1 MQVVSGLVG
10 SGVAGVPSGTA
21 ARVDATETVLTAS
34 AGTHKGLLL
43 DVTELIAAPRVLP
56 LGAVGNKVLA
66 LLKGDADVGLMHLK
80 TSLWDTCATEAVLR
94 AAGGVLTDLH
104 GCPIEHSPGSPT
116 LNRLGVLASTAAL
129 PATGPHY
136 RTHDELCAAL
146 RASGCLLPLTA
157 GDGLVSREAEE
168 IPQATDVARTISG
181 QPITAKLLSQWVRN
195 RNRSD
200 S

>member
-1 MQVVSGLVG
+1 
-10 SGVAGVPSGTA
+10 VAFQ
-21 ARVDATETVLTAS
+21 
-34 AGTHKGLLL
+34 
-43 DVTELIAAPRVLP
+43 
-56 LGAVGNKVLA
+56 VLA
-66 LLKGDADVGLMHLK
+66 LLQGDADVGLMHLK

-104 GCPIEHSPGSPT
+104 GCPIEHSAGSPT

-129 PATGPHY
+129 PATGPHH
-136 RTHDELCAAL
+136 RTHGELCAAL

-181 QPITAKLLSQWVRN
+181 QPITAKLLSQWVCN
-195 RNRSD
+195 RTMRKGWGNGLLRETRPGDPPHPLRIQSFSGSCD
-200 S
+200 TINLQGPRDRLL